1 MIKMTLMDD
10 KKEFPDWDTYYKEN
24 NVEDMPWYESNLDPD
39 LKNEIT
45 SRNLTSGKFL
55 DLGTGPGTQAM
66 QLSNQGFEV
75 TGSDLSKSAIE
86 KAKKLFQKVNFVV
99 DDFLNSNLPEN
110 EFEFILDRGCFHVF
124 DIEQRPNY
132 VTQIK
137 RILGKNGILFLKC
150 MSIEEKGLPED
161 KGPHKLSKSE
171 LTQVFSNDFEV
182 EIIKDTVYHGT
193 LDPLPKALFAVL
205 KKKS

>member
-1 MIKMTLMDD
+1 MTLMDN
-10 KKEFPDWDTYYKEN
+10 KKEFPDWDTFYKEN
-24 NVEDMPWYESNLDPD
+24 NVKEMPWYESNLDPD

-45 SRNLTSGKFL
+45 SRNLSSGKFL
-55 DLGTGPGTQAM
+55 DLGTGPGTQAI

-75 TGSDLSKSAIE
+75 TGSDISQTAVKKAETLS
-86 KAKKLFQKVNFVV
+86 QKVNFVA
-99 DDFLNSNLPEN
+99 DDFLNSQLPEN
-110 EFEFILDRGCFHVF
+110 EFNFILDRGCFHVF

-132 VTQIK
+132 VAQIK

-150 MSIEEKGLPED
+150 MSIEEKDLPED

-171 LTQVFSNDFEV
+171 LSQVFSNDFEV
-182 EIIKDTVYHGT
+182 ESIIDTVYHGT